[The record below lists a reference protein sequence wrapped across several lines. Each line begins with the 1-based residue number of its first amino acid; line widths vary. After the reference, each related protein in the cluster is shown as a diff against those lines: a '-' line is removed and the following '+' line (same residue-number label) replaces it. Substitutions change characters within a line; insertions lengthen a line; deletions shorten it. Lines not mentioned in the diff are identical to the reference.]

1 VHLVGSVLADS
12 EGRRTTVER
21 WYAACDKR
29 DLDALLDL
37 CDDEIEIAPAGPL
50 LERLPGTSFH
60 GRAGVRTLMTWAFST
75 YPEMRVTGL
84 TTRPLDPWMLAR
96 VSYAGG
102 ESYAL
107 FEIEGGRIRRIR
119 AFALE
124 SDALASAAAGV
135 LTAREREILQLLVRG
150 LNAPQ
155 IAAKL
160 VLSPATVRTHV
171 RNAMV
176 SLGAR
181 TRVEAVALALKR
193 GEIQL

>member
-1 VHLVGSVLADS
+1 LVGSVSVES
-12 EGRRTTVER
+12 ESRRTTVER
-21 WYAACDKR
+21 WYAACDRR
-29 DLDALLDL
+29 DVDALIEL
-37 CDDEIEIAPAGPL
+37 CDHAIEIAPAGPL
-50 LERLPGTSFH
+50 LQRLPGTSFH
-60 GRAGVRTLMTWAFST
+60 GHAGVRTLMMWAFTT
-75 YPEMRVTGL
+75 YPESRVL
-84 TTRPLDPWMLAR
+84 SVKTRRLEPWTLAS
-96 VSYAGG
+96 VSYSAGH
-102 ESYAL
+102 ESHAL
-107 FEIEGGRIRRIR
+107 FEIDEGRISRIR

-124 SDALASAAAGV
+124 SDALASAESWV
-135 LTAREREILQLLVRG
+135 LTAREREILQLLVHG

-176 SLGAR
+176 RLGAR